1 MELSHMANDVKD
13 RRIAETPVA
22 IIDFETTGLTAG
34 FDRVVEVS
42 VVRVEPGQQP
52 RLVFDTLVNP
62 HRPVAATEI
71 HGITDADV
79 KNAPVFADIV
89 GDVVDATAGCVVAAY
104 NVYFDMQFLEFE
116 LGNSGVRHV
125 PPHFCLM
132 YMRPMLGIG
141 SRCKLE
147 EACKAHGIERI
158 PSHIAAADAMA
169 SGDLLVKY
177 LAEIKARGIDTYG
190 ELAKLRNYKFFNSFS
205 RSLMPS
211 AAACGLATCNN
222 LVSRAGLP
230 TKAAVLSPAAAY
242 WDLLKSVLVD
252 LEITESEM
260 QAIKAEQDA
269 GGLTPAEMRM
279 LHARAFASV
288 ISTFTVDKRIDSR
301 EQAKLRRLYE
311 CLAKLGWAPG
321 Q

>member
-1 MELSHMANDVKD
+1 MAKGISDQLISK
-13 RRIAETPVA
+13 TPVA

-34 FDRVVEVS
+34 HDRVAEVS
-42 VVRVEPGQQP
+42 IVRVDPGQAP

-62 HRPVAATEI
+62 RRPMAATEI

-79 KNAPVFADIV
+79 ANAPSFADIAGEV
-89 GDVVDATAGCVVAAY
+89 IAATSGCVVAAY
-104 NVYFDMQFLEFE
+104 NVYFDVQFLEFE
-116 LGNSGVRHV
+116 LGNAGVNQI

-132 YMRPMLGIG
+132 YLRPMLGLG

-147 EACKAHGIERI
+147 EACKSHGVDRT

-169 SGDLLVKY
+169 SAELFVKY
-177 LAEIKARGIDTYG
+177 LAEIEAKGISTYA
-190 ELAKLRNYKFFNSFS
+190 ELAKLKKYKFVNSFRLAPLPDASSLGLS
-205 RSLMPS
+205 RFT
-211 AAACGLATCNN
+211 GT
-222 LVSRAGLP
+222 VSRAN
-230 TKAAVLSPAAAY
+230 AATITHPVLTPAAAY

-252 LEITESEM
+252 LEITDEELAS
-260 QAIKAEQDA
+260 IKAEKESSGITAD
-269 GGLTPAEMRM
+269 EVRM

-288 ISTFTVDKRIDSR
+288 ISQFAADKRLDER
-301 EQAKLRRLYE
+301 EERRLRRLHE

>member
-1 MELSHMANDVKD
+1 MASGVTD
-13 RRIAETPVA
+13 RLISETPVA

-42 VVRVEPGQQP
+42 VVRIDPGQSP

-62 HRPVAATEI
+62 RRPVAATEV

-79 KNAPVFADIV
+79 EKAPTFSDIA
-89 GDVVDATAGCVVAAY
+89 GEVVEATAGCVLAAY

-116 LGNSGVRHV
+116 LGNSGVRHM
-125 PPHFCLM
+125 PPHVCLM
-132 YMRPMLGIG
+132 YLRPMLGLG

-147 EACKAHGIERI
+147 EACRAHGVARI
-158 PSHIAAADAMA
+158 PSHVAAADALA
-169 SGDLLVKY
+169 AGELFGKY
-177 LAEIKARGIDTYG
+177 VTAIEARGVNTYG
-190 ELAKLRNYKFFNSFS
+190 ELAKLKKYKFVESFKKS
-205 RSLMPS
+205 PLPNAS
-211 AAACGLATCNN
+211 AFGLAGYKAV
-222 LVSRAGLP
+222 VSRANVMCSNSP
-230 TKAAVLSPAAAY
+230 PRSPAAAY

-252 LEITESEM
+252 LEITETELS
-260 QAIKAEQDA
+260 AIKAEQMT
-269 GGLTPAEMRM
+269 GGVTQEEIRM

-288 ISTFTVDKRIDSR
+288 ISTFAADKRIDSG